1 MWGRIPRLQPFVY
14 LQAPILAWPVDCSD
28 IQGFMPIR
36 TQGRIHLA
44 VLASL
49 PVTNSGIT
57 TCQDRTIDTTGL
69 VKVFAFTH
77 LLDRSLVGCS

>member
-1 MWGRIPRLQPFVY
+1 
-14 LQAPILAWPVDCSD
+14 
-28 IQGFMPIR
+28 MPIR